1 MKHTKLI
8 IPALA
13 ALLLVGS
20 ALAQPARSQAP
31 DGSAPAR
38 MSRTQPPPPPKPD
51 DPKKPKHDGDYL
63 CPTLA

>member
-13 ALLLVGS
+13 ALLLTGTS
-20 ALAQPARSQAP
+20 LAQPSRSHAL
-31 DGSAPAR
+31 DGSAPER

-51 DPKKPKHDGDYL
+51 GPKKSNGDVESVY
-63 CPTLA
+63 PALA